1 MTQERDII
9 AVGITKRRALLT
21 GLFCL
26 MPFGS
31 AKSQPFEKP
40 LFSIGA
46 IADCQY
52 ADEPD
57 AGKRMYRSA
66 SEKLREAVAAFNK
79 LDLAFV
85 VHLGDFID
93 GDWHSYDT
101 ILPIAQASKN
111 PLRFVLGNHDF
122 AVADDK
128 KLLVPAKLG
137 MPARYYSFESQ
148 GWVFVVLDGND
159 VSSYGWPEADPKTVA
174 SRKIHDEKYSTAP
187 LWDGGLGEEQMR
199 WLDHTLS
206 TADAT
211 SKKVMIFCHFPVYPE
226 NPHDLWNAPDVI
238 ALLEKHASVKMWL
251 NGHNHDGNYGEKNQ
265 IHYLNLRGMLDT
277 PETSYAVLDFFA
289 DKIVVHGTGRQQ
301 DFTLPLR

>member
-101 ILPIAQASKN
+101 ILPIAQASKILCVLCWEITTSR
-111 PLRFVLGNHDF
+111 LRTTRSFSSRQNSACRRVITVLRVKVG
-122 AVADDK
+122 
-128 KLLVPAKLG
+128 
-137 MPARYYSFESQ
+137 YS
-148 GWVFVVLDGND
+148 
-159 VSSYGWPEADPKTVA
+159 SS
-174 SRKIHDEKYSTAP
+174 S
-187 LWDGGLGEEQMR
+187 M
-199 WLDHTLS
+199 
-206 TADAT
+206 AT
-211 SKKVMIFCHFPVYPE
+211 M
-226 NPHDLWNAPDVI
+226 
-238 ALLEKHASVKMWL
+238 
-251 NGHNHDGNYGEKNQ
+251 
-265 IHYLNLRGMLDT
+265 
-277 PETSYAVLDFFA
+277 
-289 DKIVVHGTGRQQ
+289 
-301 DFTLPLR
+301 

>member
-1 MTQERDII
+1 MAQNGELVTG
-9 AVGITKRRALLT
+9 GITKRQALLT
-21 GLFCL
+21 GFFCL

-31 AKSQPFEKP
+31 ANSQSSQKL

-57 AGKRMYRSA
+57 AGKRMYRMA
-66 SEKLREAVAAFNK
+66 PEKLRQAIAALDK

-93 GDWHSYDT
+93 QDWHSYDT

-111 PLRFVLGNHDF
+111 PLRFVLGNHDLE
-122 AVADDK
+122 VADDK

-137 MPARYYSFESQ
+137 MPARYYSFDRQ
-148 GWVFVVLDGND
+148 GCVFVVLDGND
-159 VSSYGWPEADPKTVA
+159 MSTYGWPEADPKTA
-174 SRKIHDEKYSTAP
+174 ESRKIHDERYPTAP
-187 LWDGGLGEEQMR
+187 LWDGGLGDEQMA
-199 WLDHTLS
+199 WLDRTL
-206 TADAT
+206 ADADAAQR
-211 SKKVMIFCHFPVYPE
+211 KVMILCHFPVYPE

-238 ALLEKHASVKMWL
+238 ALLEKHPSVKMWL
-251 NGHNHDGNYGEKNQ
+251 NGHNHDGNYGEKNGV
-265 IHYLNLRGMLDT
+265 HYLNLRGMLDT
-277 PETSYAVLDFFA
+277 PETSYAVLEFFA
-289 DKIVVHGTGRQQ
+289 DKIVVYGTGREQ